1 MSRPLRIALGV
12 VVSVLAI
19 VGFGI
24 GYTLL
29 VGTRPDIGNADYA
42 TVQREL
48 PGTWNLQETSQA
60 DFIAGLIDE
69 FSEGELQAQMA
80 DFQIGDPVSIA
91 LTFADDGTASAESH
105 ATGTTFPI
113 GGADYRLLDNH
124 TLMVTRGDC
133 EVRAQFR
140 LRDDTLT
147 FGVIDQCP
155 TQLSD
160 LTLAV
165 LLRGAPF
172 TRAAAP

>member
-1 MSRPLRIALGV
+1 MGRPLRIALGV
-12 VVSVLAI
+12 LVSVLAI

-29 VGTRPDIGNADYA
+29 VGTRPDIGNADFA
-42 TVQREL
+42 TVQRDL
-48 PGTWNLQETSQA
+48 PGTWNLQETSQT

-69 FSEGELQAQMA
+69 FPEADLRAQMTM
-80 DFQIGDPVSIA
+80 FQIGEPVSIA
-91 LTFADDGTASAESH
+91 LTFADDGTASAVSN
-105 ATGTTFPI
+105 ANGTAFPI
-113 GGADYRLLDNH
+113 GGAAYRLLDNH
-124 TLMVTRGDC
+124 TLVVTRGDC

-147 FGVIDQCP
+147 FGVIDECP